1 MFAYTMNLH
10 LERRRRG
17 SDQSLRMTILRK
29 AVDIGYSQLVKGRNP
44 ALGTNSGLSTSEY
57 SGHVCTWATVRIK
70 SGDKGELPKRALKKQ
85 GNQMQKKGN

>member
-1 MFAYTMNLH
+1 MNLH
-10 LERRRRG
+10 LERCRRG
-17 SDQSLRMTILRK
+17 SDQSLRRRTILRK

-70 SGDKGELPKRALKKQ
+70 SAGDKGELPKRALKKQ